1 MLKNVSRLD
10 TSHRNLLKLHQKPN
24 QPNHRQNGNWKTPN
38 IPNHL
43 YKHMRFHRRSLNFN
57 LISSYLQSLI
67 RLESFYFTTRNS
79 QHFRLFR
86 PSNRSLHQRNPLIKT
101 RKSRLTKNSSSP
113 HFNSRNCF
121 YFHGR
126 NLRLVS
132 LKNSSRFWNGPV
144 CISFNR
150 FS

>member
-1 MLKNVSRLD
+1 
-10 TSHRNLLKLHQKPN
+10 
-24 QPNHRQNGNWKTPN
+24 
-38 IPNHL
+38 
-43 YKHMRFHRRSLNFN
+43 MRFHRRSLNFN

-150 FS
+150 FSQRAKSYLEQRQDGLNNDQFFCIRVELYYSYEFGN